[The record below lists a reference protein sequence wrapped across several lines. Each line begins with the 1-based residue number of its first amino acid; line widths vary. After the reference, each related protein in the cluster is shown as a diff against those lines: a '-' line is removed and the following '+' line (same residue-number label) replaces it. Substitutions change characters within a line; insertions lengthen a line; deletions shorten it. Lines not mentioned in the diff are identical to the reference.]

1 VHETGDAS
9 PAPADL
15 DRNLDATLVGD
26 RGMITS
32 ARIATLGQLNNAG
45 AGFGLCPSSD
55 RRAPASPLARWT

>member
-1 VHETGDAS
+1 
-9 PAPADL
+9 
-15 DRNLDATLVGD
+15 
-26 RGMITS
+26 MITS